1 MVELALVRY
10 IVLIAYL
17 AFYLLIHIPLDFYM
31 LIRKGR
37 ASYPRASFNSLYE
50 GFSVVIPTMIF
61 WLFLLVAPIVYFVS
75 DIQILTLTFVNDSIQ
90 LTCFII
96 GLIFMIPGLF
106 IGCLGRISRGI
117 YLSKDEPELAT
128 KLGHA
133 IVRHP
138 SYFLYITGF
147 IGLSLVAFSPYLLI
161 LLFGIPGYLITIKY
175 EEEGLLEFFDEEYI
189 EYCENVGKIIPK
201 IRKKNLD

>member
-10 IVLIAYL
+10 IFLISYL
-17 AFYLLIHIPLDFYM
+17 SFYLLIHIPLDFYM
-31 LIRKGR
+31 LIRKGK
-37 ASYPRASFNSLYE
+37 ASYPRASFHSLYE
-50 GFSVVIPTMIF
+50 GLSIVIPTMIF
-61 WLFLLVAPIVYFVS
+61 WIFLLVAPIVYFVS
-75 DIQILTLTFVNDSIQ
+75 DISILTLTSVDETIQ
-90 LTCFII
+90 LPVFII
-96 GLIFMIPGLF
+96 GSIFMFLGLI
-106 IGCLGRISRGI
+106 IGCLGRIDRGI
-117 YLSKDEPELAT
+117 YLSKDEHELAT

-147 IGLSLVAFSPYLLI
+147 ISLPLVAFSPYLFI
-161 LLFGIPGYLITIKY
+161 LLFGIPGYLTTIKY

-201 IRKKNLD
+201 IKKIKS

>member
-1 MVELALVRY
+1 MVELATLRY
-10 IVLIAYL
+10 IFLISYL
-17 AFYLLIHIPLDFYM
+17 SFYLLIHVPLDFFM
-31 LIRKGR
+31 LIRKGK
-37 ASYPRASFNSLYE
+37 AIYPRASFSSLFE
-50 GFSVVIPTMIF
+50 GISIVLPTLIF

-75 DIQILTLTFVNDSIQ
+75 DISILTLTIVDETIQ
-90 LTCFII
+90 LSVFII
-96 GLIFMIPGLF
+96 GSIFMFLGL
-106 IGCLGRISRGI
+106 IVGCLGRISRGI

-147 IGLSLVAFSPYLLI
+147 VGLPLVAFSPYLLI
-161 LLFGIPGYLITIKY
+161 LLFGVPGYLITIRY
-175 EEEGLLEFFDEEYI
+175 EEKGLLEFFEEEYI

-201 IRKKNLD
+201 IRKRKS